1 MKRLI
6 LFIFPLLTVLGFS
19 AHDNKEAEEKIKK
32 QIEKIMIYHKTG
44 GKEEREKLL
53 IANRLDR
60 DSVGYFIMNSIGEI
74 MTEGHRKSEYKINN
88 IRVDGNEAVI
98 IIDYRGPDLRQEAE
112 KFRKNFE
119 KSPEINEK
127 IKKMSKNDSK
137 KYFAEEFEKYMVKEL
152 KNGDVKY
159 YNKKGMKLKVKKV
172 GNWDKINLDSDFMNM
187 LSFGIMDKFHSIAGL

>member
-32 QIEKIMIYHKTG
+32 EIEKIMIYHKTG

-137 KYFAEEFEKYMVKEL
+137 KYFAEEFEKYINNARVIISHAGVGTILKGVKLGKKMIVAARMKNMV
-152 KNGDVKY
+152 
-159 YNKKGMKLKVKKV
+159 
-172 GNWDKINLDSDFMNM
+172 NM
-187 LSFGIMDKFHSIAGL
+187 LMIIKCKF